1 MKSRRFIFE
10 HPSENRG
17 GALRVPLA
25 LLNSTDS
32 TPLAARTLLG
42 HSDHPDAVMRRPA
55 AADRILLPGITIR
68 RSLEPI
74 ENAIRKDFLPSEIDA
89 IRRALL
95 SPGEGGC

>member
-1 MKSRRFIFE
+1 
-10 HPSENRG
+10 
-17 GALRVPLA
+17 VPLA

-89 IRRALL
+89 IRRALEPWRRRL
-95 SPGEGGC
+95 LRGA